1 MDTIN
6 ESGCLP
12 ASLTEVCLF
21 VSLNCSRRRKLTL
34 VIIVYF
40 IRTK

>member
-12 ASLTEVCLF
+12 ASLTEVSFLLIAREGVRPCQ
-21 VSLNCSRRRKLTL
+21 KLTP
-34 VIIVYF
+34 
-40 IRTK
+40 